1 MVSLFEADGTL
12 VVQAGLGLC
21 APRATAIA
29 APTPPRLWVM
39 FSSVFLIPPG
49 ISTVL
54 ETKWEQL
61 HFLFTCFPRRL
72 KSLWKSKSEPLHSTS
87 WTVSHFSALTFRSC
101 EILFYSQF
109 CPPPLPL
116 CELSE
121 SPPPPLKGM
130 YNLIF
135 ILKIKCAVLITGE
148 TVMRSGDLRVGAGGT
163 FRRLKCIDVFCVC
176 VCWDVWGIVFLSRKS
191 PHTCFF
197 LKDVKGFLCFS
208 RQWRGILDPTEAL
221 QTDLQV
227 SLLSKMLL
235 RPHN

>member
-1 MVSLFEADGTL
+1 MVSLFGADGTL

-109 CPPPLPL
+109 CPPPP
-116 CELSE
+116 S
-121 SPPPPLKGM
+121 SVWTKWKPSSSFKRDIKFNFYLKNKM
-130 YNLIF
+130 CCFNNWRDRN
-135 ILKIKCAVLITGE
+135 AE
-148 TVMRSGDLRVGAGGT
+148 WRS
-163 FRRLKCIDVFCVC
+163 
-176 VCWDVWGIVFLSRKS
+176 
-191 PHTCFF
+191 
-197 LKDVKGFLCFS
+197 
-208 RQWRGILDPTEAL
+208 
-221 QTDLQV
+221 
-227 SLLSKMLL
+227 
-235 RPHN
+235 